1 MDNWLDIYDRQYSG
15 LLDLNSNGEKRG
27 LRDNIYN
34 RSRGYRLIFELL
46 LQQKSTGFEIIETG
60 TVRNPMNWKDGNSG
74 FLFSELARAHG
85 GKVQSVDV
93 DQAAVDRANN
103 FIGGEWYTSF
113 CSDSVAWL
121 AQQQNLDQID
131 LFYLDSYDVE
141 WFNDGPSAD
150 HHLREFQ
157 TIEPFIKPGAVVAID
172 DNAYL
177 LDGRRTGKGR
187 AIVEYL
193 ADKNIVPLYDQ
204 YQIIYQFQ

>member
-141 WFNDGPSAD
+141 WLNDSPSAD